1 MRKCPE
7 TARGTQLVAARCS
20 GAGRGRG
27 TKRVTQWVTR
37 WHRGRVRGDWRTAG
51 GQAPCPTCSDAKHDV
66 IWTIVRRQGQGS
78 VRCGSAEYFLPA
90 SFESSS
96 DSFLIQDR
104 SIGVNDPVANAVRTN
119 LSAGNG
125 RNESRSAQP
134 HRHTFPMSMFA
145 SEGTGTLLRTRTERR
160 PASRCVE
167 PYPLAPFILLSVAP
181 PTQEK
186 HRSRVCVELARL
198 AGLLGLVALI
208 WAWHDEMITSD
219 AWGTHLRNPRGV
231 LGLCRGRS
239 HRQRLQSGDEIR
251 RHEQSRPV
259 RSGHL
264 ASDKRP
270 RR

>member
-1 MRKCPE
+1 MGYPLASWTSQGRLANCWRAGTVPDLLRCK
-7 TARGTQLVAARCS
+7 ARRNLDERPSTGP
-20 GAGRGRG
+20 
-27 TKRVTQWVTR
+27 
-37 WHRGRVRGDWRTAG
+37 RVRTLRKRRILPPGFLRKQFG
-51 GQAPCPTCSDAKHDV
+51 LVPHPRPEHRSERPGSERGSNQS
-66 IWTIVRRQGQGS
+66 VRRQRTQRKPIRTTASTHFSDVHVCQRRNRDSPSNPHRASSSFTMRRTLSSGS
-78 VRCGSAEYFLPA
+78 V
-90 SFESSS
+90 
-96 DSFLIQDR
+96 
-104 SIGVNDPVANAVRTN
+104 
-119 LSAGNG
+119 
-125 RNESRSAQP
+125 
-134 HRHTFPMSMFA
+134 H
-145 SEGTGTLLRTRTERR
+145 
-160 PASRCVE
+160 
-167 PYPLAPFILLSVAP
+167 PFLSVAP